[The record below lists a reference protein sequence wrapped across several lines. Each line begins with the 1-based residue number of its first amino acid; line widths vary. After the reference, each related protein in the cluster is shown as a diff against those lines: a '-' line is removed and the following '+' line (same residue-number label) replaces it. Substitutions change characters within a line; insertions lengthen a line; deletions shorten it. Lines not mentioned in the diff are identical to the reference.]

1 MKYFISLTPNYLTF
15 ANPFMHFTKTA
26 LAFFTAILP
35 LMVFSQE
42 YPQDYFRSPL
52 EIPLYLSGTFGE
64 LRSNH
69 FHSGIDIKTEGREG
83 HRVLAA
89 ADGVV
94 SRIKV
99 SPYGFGNAIYINH
112 PNGYTTVYAHLQRF
126 NDDIQKF
133 IKEEQYRQQSF
144 DVEVFPSASK
154 FVVKKGQLIALSG
167 NSGGSGG
174 PHVHF
179 EIRDTRTEKII
190 NPLLFGFEVKDTRK
204 PDLYSLEVY
213 EFDEGEL
220 VSSYTKNLL
229 RQKDGNYTLTGNGVI
244 EVSNAPAFGVSTFDR
259 LDGAPN
265 KNGVY
270 RIEMRI
276 GDKSY
281 YDFEARTFAFD
292 ETRYINAHI
301 DYAQKSCCRRTI
313 NKLYLEPGNHF
324 SGYRINKKL
333 NFPQLESDS
342 LYPVEI
348 LVKDAAGNVSRLEFL
363 LKYVKPTIEP
373 ESISTPGTAVF
384 NYTESN
390 SFKRD
395 NFQMMLPEGAL
406 YNHVLVEYK
415 KDAPCSECY
424 SFIYEV
430 ASREV
435 PVQKYYTLK
444 IKPEGQF
451 RGDKSK
457 LAIASFKN
465 GRIDD
470 YEGGTWEDGYVVA
483 RTRQFG
489 QFAVVADTVPPVI
502 RAVGFRD
509 GSDVSG
515 LSRLQFTIT
524 DNFSGIDTYRPTIDG
539 QWVLFEYDAK
549 NKTIYAPI
557 SDLDVE
563 PGEHTLELEV
573 KDEKGNVALKSYR
586 LTF

>member
-1 MKYFISLTPNYLTF
+1 MSSIQKATFYLLVLI
-15 ANPFMHFTKTA
+15 PA
-26 LAFFTAILP
+26 LL
-35 LMVFSQE
+35 LSQD
-42 YPQDYFRSPL
+42 YPQNYFRPPL
-52 EIPLYLSGTFGE
+52 EIPLYLSGTFAE
-64 LRSNH
+64 LRTNH

-83 HRVLAA
+83 QRVVAA

-99 SPYGFGNAIYINH
+99 SPYGFGNAIYVVH

-126 NDDIQKF
+126 NDEIQKF
-133 IKEEQYRQQSF
+133 IKDEQYRQESF
-144 DVEVFPSASK
+144 DVEVFPPASK
-154 FVVKKGQLIALSG
+154 FPVKKGQLIALSG

-174 PHVHF
+174 PHLHF

-190 NPLLFGFEVKDTRK
+190 NPLLFGFDVKDTRS
-204 PDLYSLEVY
+204 PDLYNLEIY
-213 EFDEGEL
+213 EFDGADL

-229 RQKDGNYTLTGNGVI
+229 RFKDGTYALAGDGVI
-244 EVSNAPAFGVSTFDR
+244 EVSHKPAFGITTFDR

-270 RIEMRI
+270 RIELTV
-276 GDKSY
+276 GNQTY

-313 NKLYLEPGNHF
+313 NKLYLEPNNQF
-324 SGYRINKKL
+324 SGYGNGTRKM

-342 LYPVEI
+342 LYPVKI
-348 LVKDAAGNVSRLEFL
+348 TVKDAAGNESVLAFH
-363 LKYVKPTIEP
+363 LKYIEPTIQPDELP
-373 ESISTPGTAVF
+373 ATDAVVF
-384 NYTESN
+384 DYTQTN
-390 SFKRD
+390 TFKKD
-395 NFQMMLPEGAL
+395 NFQMVLPDGAL
-406 YNHVLVEYK
+406 YSNALVEYK

-430 ASREV
+430 ASREI

-457 LAIASFKN
+457 LAIASFRN
-465 GRIDD
+465 GRLDD
-470 YEGGTWEDGYVVA
+470 YEGGTWEDGFVVA

-502 RAVGFRD
+502 KPIGFRD
-509 GSDVSG
+509 GSNVSG
-515 LSRLQFTIT
+515 SGRIQFTIT
-524 DNFSGIDTYRPTIDG
+524 DNFSGIESYRPTIDG
-539 QWVLFEYDAK
+539 KWVLFEYDAK
-549 NKTIYAPI
+549 NKLIYA
-557 SDLDVE
+557 SLSEMDVE

-573 KDEKGNVALKSYR
+573 KDEKGNVATKAYR